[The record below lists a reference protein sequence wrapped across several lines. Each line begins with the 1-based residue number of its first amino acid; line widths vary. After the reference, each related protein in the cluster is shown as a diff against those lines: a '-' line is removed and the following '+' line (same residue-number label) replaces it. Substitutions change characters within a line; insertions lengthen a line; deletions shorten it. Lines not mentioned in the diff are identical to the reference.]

1 MLHFD
6 TREFLNVLA
15 LAFEEPEFTSE
26 LGLRQVQRLVDIL
39 LLVMV
44 QQGDGFTVSTVH
56 CVVATVVQ
64 ARRVHKFVDVLL
76 WTTFSRP
83 QFSQHHT
90 LCCWHSRRVQR
101 LVFVFITISSVEVTQ
116 YCFARHHY

>member
-1 MLHFD
+1 MPYFFPLFILFRALLHFD

-44 QQGDGFTVSTVH
+44 QQGDGFTVS
-56 CVVATVVQ
+56 A
-64 ARRVHKFVDVLL
+64 
-76 WTTFSRP
+76 S
-83 QFSQHHT
+83 
-90 LCCWHSRRVQR
+90 
-101 LVFVFITISSVEVTQ
+101 
-116 YCFARHHY
+116 Y

>member
-1 MLHFD
+1 MKSAEMFCPIDKPLTHYFLLFIFIRALLHFD

-44 QQGDGFTVSTVH
+44 QQGDGFTVST
-56 CVVATVVQ
+56 
-64 ARRVHKFVDVLL
+64 
-76 WTTFSRP
+76 
-83 QFSQHHT
+83 
-90 LCCWHSRRVQR
+90 
-101 LVFVFITISSVEVTQ
+101 I
-116 YCFARHHY
+116 

>member
-1 MLHFD
+1 MYSLIAKAITRFFPLFILLRALLHFD

-44 QQGDGFTVSTVH
+44 QQGDGFTVS
-56 CVVATVVQ
+56 A
-64 ARRVHKFVDVLL
+64 
-76 WTTFSRP
+76 S
-83 QFSQHHT
+83 
-90 LCCWHSRRVQR
+90 
-101 LVFVFITISSVEVTQ
+101 
-116 YCFARHHY
+116 Y

>member
-1 MLHFD
+1 LLHFD

-44 QQGDGFTVSTVH
+44 QQGDGFTVSTIH
-56 CVVATVVQ
+56 CFVATVVQ
-64 ARRVHKFVDVLL
+64 AWQVRKFVDLLL
-76 WTTFSRP
+76 WPVFSRQ
-83 QFSQHHT
+83 QFGQYRT
-90 LCCWHSRRVQR
+90 LCCWHS
-101 LVFVFITISSVEVTQ
+101 SSGM
-116 YCFARHHY
+116 ASA

>member
-1 MLHFD
+1 VKRLLGKTITYFFPLFILLRALLHFD

-44 QQGDGFTVSTVH
+44 QQGDGFTVS
-56 CVVATVVQ
+56 A
-64 ARRVHKFVDVLL
+64 
-76 WTTFSRP
+76 S
-83 QFSQHHT
+83 
-90 LCCWHSRRVQR
+90 
-101 LVFVFITISSVEVTQ
+101 
-116 YCFARHHY
+116 Y